1 MKRIEVTSNIIY
13 LFIGILYCKSND
25 KLDYWLAD
33 KRVDCIERNHQD
45 SKRLPRRFQGVTDYI
60 QFQTSQIRLYDV
72 LTNPIF
78 LNEIGTLVNEKVEQ
92 SSNIYNIT
100 V

>member
-1 MKRIEVTSNIIY
+1 MKYEFIFFKTVVLKRIEVTSNIIY

-78 LNEIGTLVNEKVEQ
+78 
-92 SSNIYNIT
+92 
-100 V
+100 